1 MPDDP
6 VQYWQDLTE
15 NYRQMSDGELL
26 ELAAAPEDLTE
37 VARQV
42 LRDEMGKRRLD
53 KPQPSIGA
61 PRSVGVPGKNY
72 DPLAGPLAGSY
83 VIPSDA
89 EDTDDPADEDEPPS
103 EFTWKTALCDCESS
117 DQALQ
122 LRAALMRHGIESWAK
137 QVQVYVAADQLEQ
150 AQAVAAQPIPQD
162 ILDEWNTAVPEFE
175 IPVCPRCGSK
185 EDVMLTSADPVN
197 AWLCEACEAEW
208 TDPDPSLGG
217 DSDTP

>member
-6 VQYWQDLTE
+6 VQYWQDLAA

-26 ELAAAPEDLTE
+26 ELAAALEDLTE

-42 LRDEMGKRRLD
+42 LRDELKLRKLD
-53 KPQPSIGA
+53 KPQPSMDA
-61 PRSVGVPGKNY
+61 RLPDSYMVPL
-72 DPLAGPLAGSY
+72 DS
-83 VIPSDA
+83 

-103 EFTWKTALCDCESS
+103 EFTWKTLLGDCESN

-122 LRAALMRHGIESWAK
+122 LRAALMRHGIESWAR
-137 QVQVYVAADQLEQ
+137 QTQVYVAADQLEQ

-162 ILDEWNTAVPEFE
+162 IIDEWNTAVPEFE

-185 EDVMLTSADPVN
+185 DDVMLTSADPVN
-197 AWLCEACEAEW
+197 AWVCEACEAEW
-208 TDPDPSLGG
+208 TDAEG
-217 DSDTP
+217 